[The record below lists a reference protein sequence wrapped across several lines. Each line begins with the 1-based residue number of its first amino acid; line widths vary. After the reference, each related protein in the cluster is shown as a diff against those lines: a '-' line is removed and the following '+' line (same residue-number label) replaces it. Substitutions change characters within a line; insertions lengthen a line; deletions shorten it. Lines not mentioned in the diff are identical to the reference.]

1 MRPLPATRSSRI
13 FPNFPSAGLPPDA
26 GSARYHDVVYGGRG
40 MTDPPISAK
49 SGPRHRQT
57 HFAAWLCLLAALAVG
72 VYLQNPAIALFGGL
86 TVRLA
91 LGVNP
96 VGRGIKLGTI
106 SLQSAV
112 VLLGLTLG
120 FDRVITVSADY
131 GVIVGIYVLMTLL
144 LGWILT
150 KPLRANGTEAALL
163 TSGTAICGATAIA
176 TLVPVVGAKA
186 HQFAATT
193 GVVFLLNAVA
203 LFTFPYIGGWLGLSQ
218 EAFGAW
224 AALAIHDTS
233 SVIATAAIYGDEAA
247 AVATTVKLGR
257 TLWLIPLAFAASLI
271 YSRQEAKLR
280 VPPFILLFVAA
291 AVVGG
296 FVEFG
301 EVVDRGIGFASKVL
315 LVIALGLIGLQLD
328 RRSLRKLSLATVAL
342 GVGLW
347 LAVAPLALALVL
359 FA

>member
-1 MRPLPATRSSRI
+1 
-13 FPNFPSAGLPPDA
+13 
-26 GSARYHDVVYGGRG
+26 
-40 MTDPPISAK
+40 MTDPPQSTINR
-49 SGPRHRQT
+49 PRNRKAHA
-57 HFAAWLCLLAALAVG
+57 AAWLCLLAALAVG
-72 VYLQNPAIALFGGL
+72 VYLRNPALALLGGL

-96 VGRGIKLGTI
+96 VRQGIKIGAI
-106 SLQSAV
+106 SLQTAI

-120 FDRVITVSADY
+120 FDRVMAVSADY

-144 LGWILT
+144 LGWVLAQ
-150 KPLRANGTEAALL
+150 PLRANRTEAALL
-163 TSGTAICGATAIA
+163 ASGTAICGATAIA
-176 TLVPVVGAKA
+176 TLVPVVGAKP

-193 GVVFLLNAVA
+193 GVVFLLNAIA
-203 LFTFPYIGGWLGLSQ
+203 LFTFPYIGGWLELSQ
-218 EAFGAW
+218 ETFGAW
-224 AALAIHDTS
+224 VALAIHDTS
-233 SVIATAAIYGDEAA
+233 SVVATAAIYGDEAA

-257 TLWLIPLAFAASLI
+257 TLWLIPLAFAASLV
-271 YSRQEAKLR
+271 YSSREARLR

-291 AVVGG
+291 AVTGG

-301 EVVDRGIGFASKVL
+301 EAVDQGIGFASKVL

-347 LAVAPLALALVL
+347 LAVAPLALVLVL
-359 FA
+359 LV